1 MPQRGDMS
9 ARTGLTVHRG
19 TANRSDEPRPVLIV
33 GVVADDVAD
42 PACHQ
47 LQGTQEWLDACPAQV
62 RAHLLYGVVAQEG
75 PIVQHHRIAG
85 LMAAA

>member
-33 GVVADDVAD
+33 GVVAGDVAN
-42 PACHQ
+42 PACHH
-47 LQGTQEWLDACPAQV
+47 LQGTQTWLDACPAEA
-62 RAHLLYGVVAQEG
+62 RAHLLYRVVPEVG

-85 LMAAA
+85 LMAAG